1 MDRLRLKI
9 DLHVHTVCSGDSVNS
24 VPEINRRCRDLSLD
38 GYAVCDHDS
47 VGSLAEAVASSDGLV
62 VVPGLEVTARGAH
75 VICLDPSDVVPSGLS
90 VVETVERIR
99 GQGATAVLAHPYGIS
114 RRCVRFREAE
124 EAGFDAIE
132 VANSAQVPF
141 SLVMGWNRGLA
152 ERLGLP
158 QTGGS
163 DSHIPETVG
172 RAYTVVEAASREPE
186 DVIKAIREGRTSVV
200 GAGTGLQDRLR
211 KIWRVLQKGQ

>member
-1 MDRLRLKI
+1 MLRL
-9 DLHVHTVCSGDSVNS
+9 DLHVHTWVSKDSVNS
-24 VPEINRRCRDLSLD
+24 IPGINRRCRDLFLD

-47 VGSLAEAVASSDGLV
+47 VDSLAEAGASSEGLV

-75 VICLDPSDVVPSGLS
+75 IICLDPSEAILAGLS
-90 VVETVERIR
+90 IVETVERIH
-99 GQGATAVLAHPYGIS
+99 GQGATAVLAHPYAMPRS
-114 RRCVRFREAE
+114 YVRFREVE
-124 EAGFDAIE
+124 GAGFDAIE

-141 SLVMGWNRGLA
+141 NLVMGWNRGLA

-172 RAYTVVEAASREPE
+172 RAYTVVEAASREPK
-186 DVIKAIREGRTSVV
+186 DVIEAIRKGRTSV
-200 GAGTGLQDRLR
+200 GGTGTGLQDRLR
-211 KIWRVLQKGQ
+211 KFWRVLQKA